1 MTRWLSKPFTLGRG
15 THVDAPFHFYQP
27 GATVEKLSL
36 AQLIACARVVH
47 TQGADV
53 TPAAILQHEAEH
65 GELPRGCILLCST
78 GWAERYSSGP
88 KLYLGFDE
96 RVDGPFDPLS
106 SELSFPGVTRAAAEL
121 LVERGVAAVG
131 IDTASLVRR
140 SIVNPMRRKAPVDA
154 PSCGARP
161 QATRRRRAQDPGWCK
176 SFDSHRVL
184 LSAGIYGIENLSPA
198 LAQLPPRGATLCV
211 MPLKLSG
218 GTGAPSR
225 VVAFLPPPGWRR

>member
-1 MTRWLSKPFTLGRG
+1 MKPLYVGRG

-36 AQLIACARVVH
+36 SQLIACARVVH

-65 GELPRGCILLCST
+65 GALPRGCILLCST

-96 RVDGPFDPLS
+96 SIDGPFDPRRS
-106 SELSFPGVTRAAAEL
+106 ALSFPGVTRAAAEL

-140 SIVNPMRRKAPVDA
+140 CFVNPMRRKAPVGPPAAQRRSPSRHA
-154 PSCGARP
+154 P
-161 QATRRRRAQDPGWCK
+161 AT
-176 SFDSHRVL
+176 
-184 LSAGIYGIENLSPA
+184 SAG
-198 LAQLPPRGATLCV
+198 PRLV
-211 MPLKLSG
+211 Q
-218 GTGAPSR
+218 
-225 VVAFLPPPGWRR
+225 VF